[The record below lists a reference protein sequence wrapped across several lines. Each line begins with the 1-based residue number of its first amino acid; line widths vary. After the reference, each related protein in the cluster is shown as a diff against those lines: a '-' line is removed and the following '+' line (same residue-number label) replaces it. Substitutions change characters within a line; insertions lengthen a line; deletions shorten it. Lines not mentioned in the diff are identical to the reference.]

1 MGISYPL
8 VIDLGAQYALGCGNL
23 RLLQQVVD
31 SQMPCCLQRQDAVGA
46 ATVPHSVGFLAT
58 CWICE
63 GICRVILSNL
73 HSTVSSVQTQNMQ
86 CHGPAFV
93 ENNMGKS
100 SETYKVSATNTKL
113 HTPVHMPVF
122 GYIFFIFF
130 PAHRKL
136 KLGSLHDASIS

>member
-1 MGISYPL
+1 
-8 VIDLGAQYALGCGNL
+8 
-23 RLLQQVVD
+23 
-31 SQMPCCLQRQDAVGA
+31 
-46 ATVPHSVGFLAT
+46 
-58 CWICE
+58 
-63 GICRVILSNL
+63 
-73 HSTVSSVQTQNMQ
+73 MQ

-122 GYIFFIFF
+122 GYIFFIF

-136 KLGSLHDASIS
+136 KLGSLHDASISWSAARYSYDVMFASAQPFSSPCPAAFWAFSLSADLASGEFVS